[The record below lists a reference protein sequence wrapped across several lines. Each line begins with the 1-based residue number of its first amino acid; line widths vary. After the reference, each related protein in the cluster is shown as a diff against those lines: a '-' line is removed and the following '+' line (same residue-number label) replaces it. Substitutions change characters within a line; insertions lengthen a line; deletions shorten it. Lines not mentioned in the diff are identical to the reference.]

1 VLERQL
7 EESRLM
13 RALQRITAGRITLLD
28 VPKPTPLAFPL
39 MVDRLREQLSSEALI
54 ERVRKMQGQ
63 FA

>member
-1 VLERQL
+1 
-7 EESRLM
+7 
-13 RALQRITAGRITLLD
+13 

-54 ERVRKMQGQ
+54 ERVRKMQSQ